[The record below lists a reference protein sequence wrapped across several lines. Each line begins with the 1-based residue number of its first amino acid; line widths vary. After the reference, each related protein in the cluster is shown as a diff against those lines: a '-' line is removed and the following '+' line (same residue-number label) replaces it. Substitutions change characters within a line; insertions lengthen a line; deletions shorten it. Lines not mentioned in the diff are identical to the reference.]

1 MILNPGPMQASAFS
15 ELDRL
20 NAQILSTYDDSK
32 VLVDVLGVVLAL
44 EHLDFYAFAV
54 GYGYATNVKVIADIA
69 GLGEDKV
76 QLVLRALQSVT
87 TIQIEPLYD
96 DWDNMQPSGAINQ
109 RVQHSHRSFYDFL
122 TDEARSRSHFI
133 NIDLFIGRIFCR
145 MFELATAS
153 MKFFRR

>member
-1 MILNPGPMQASAFS
+1 M
-15 ELDRL
+15 
-20 NAQILSTYDDSK
+20 
-32 VLVDVLGVVLAL
+32 VDVLGVVLAL

-54 GYGYATNVKVIADIA
+54 GYGYATNAKVIADIA